1 MENTVSIEAIA
12 DCIRTRR
19 PDLTVEISNVT
30 KNKQTFQG
38 LVLKSPS
45 VNIAPNIYVESY
57 IEHFHDVESIASAIL
72 NTYEEHKCL
81 NNFNAS
87 DILNKDFILSHVVP
101 VMQQES
107 DETLIKF
114 PNVSERFP
122 GAEAYLAI
130 VSDVDADASF
140 SIKLNP
146 QILASAGVSI
156 EDDNLFERAID
167 NIRNTVEIKSMF
179 ETLKQMIAL
188 PDGCDEP
195 SPFPENMY
203 VASNKSKVK
212 GASVILC
219 EDVLYD
225 FAKEHNLLESGFNIL
240 PSSTSEVLFVFGD
253 NLDID
258 SLSAMVRS
266 VNDTELDPVDIL
278 SNQAWLYSP
287 SKN

>member
-1 MENTVSIEAIA
+1 MRNSITIQSIAEAI
-12 DCIRTRR
+12 RTKR
-19 PDLTVEISNVT
+19 PDLTVEISNT
-30 KNKQTFQG
+30 IKNRQTLQG
-38 LVLKSPS
+38 LTIKSPS
-45 VNIAPNIYVESY
+45 VNIAPNIYVDAY
-57 IEHFHDVESIASAIL
+57 IEKFHDIDSIASAIL

-81 NNFNAS
+81 NNFNVS
-87 DILNKDFILSHVVP
+87 DILSKDFILEHITL

-107 DETLIKF
+107 DEPLIKL

-130 VSDVDADASF
+130 AGTEAEGSF

-156 EDDNLFERAID
+156 EDDNLFERVID
-167 NIRNTVEIKSMF
+167 NIRASVEIKSMF

-203 VASNKSKVK
+203 VATNKSKMK

-225 FAKEHNLLESGFNIL
+225 FAKEHNLLDKGFFII

-258 SLSAMVRS
+258 SLSDMVRS

-278 SNQAWLYSP
+278 SNQAWHYVP
-287 SKN
+287 SKK

>member
-1 MENTVSIEAIA
+1 
-12 DCIRTRR
+12 
-19 PDLTVEISNVT
+19 
-30 KNKQTFQG
+30 
-38 LVLKSPS
+38 
-45 VNIAPNIYVESY
+45 
-57 IEHFHDVESIASAIL
+57 
-72 NTYEEHKCL
+72 
-81 NNFNAS
+81 
-87 DILNKDFILSHVVP
+87 
-101 VMQQES
+101 MQQES
-107 DETLIKF
+107 DEPLIKL

-130 VSDVDADASF
+130 AGTETDGAF

-146 QILASAGVSI
+146 QILASAGLNI
-156 EDDNLFERAID
+156 EEDNLFERAIE
-167 NIRNTVEIKSMF
+167 NIRRSVEIKSMF

-225 FAKEHNLLESGFNIL
+225 FAKEHNLLDKGFFIL

-258 SLSAMVRS
+258 SLSEMVRS

-278 SNQAWLYSP
+278 SNQAWHYVP
-287 SKN
+287 NKN

>member
-1 MENTVSIEAIA
+1 MRNSITIQSIAEAI
-12 DCIRTRR
+12 RTKR
-19 PDLTVEISNVT
+19 PDLTVEISNT
-30 KNKQTFQG
+30 IKNRQTLQG
-38 LVLKSPS
+38 LTIKSPS
-45 VNIAPNIYVESY
+45 VNIAPNIYVDAY
-57 IEHFHDVESIASAIL
+57 IEKFDDIDSIASAIL

-81 NNFNAS
+81 NNFNVS
-87 DILNKDFILSHVVP
+87 DILSKDFILEHITL

-107 DETLIKF
+107 DEPLIKL

-130 VSDVDADASF
+130 VGTEAEGSF

-146 QILASAGVSI
+146 QILASAGLNI
-156 EDDNLFERAID
+156 EEDNLFERAID
-167 NIRNTVEIKSMF
+167 NIRKTVEIKSMF
-179 ETLKQMIAL
+179 ETLKQMVAL

-203 VASNKSKVK
+203 VATNKSKMK

-225 FAKEHNLLESGFNIL
+225 FAKEHNLLDKGFFII

-258 SLSAMVRS
+258 SLSDMVRS

-278 SNQAWLYSP
+278 SNQAWHYVP
-287 SKN
+287 SKK